1 MPPEVPPE
9 TPVITPPPEPPPP
22 PPIDQ
27 VPAPPTSDE
36 APQPKDA
43 NERNLGLLMHLCPL
57 AGGLLFMMGIPAGN
71 LIAPLVFWL
80 IKKNESR
87 YIDAVG
93 KEVVNFQG
101 YLAIVW
107 VLASIPFLGCLVMP
121 LLAIAGF
128 AALVLMVMA
137 AIAVSDGKFY
147 RYPWIY
153 RVIK

>member
-1 MPPEVPPE
+1 
-9 TPVITPPPEPPPP
+9 
-22 PPIDQ
+22 
-27 VPAPPTSDE
+27 
-36 APQPKDA
+36 
-43 NERNLGLLMHLCPL
+43 
-57 AGGLLFMMGIPAGN
+57 MMGIPAGN